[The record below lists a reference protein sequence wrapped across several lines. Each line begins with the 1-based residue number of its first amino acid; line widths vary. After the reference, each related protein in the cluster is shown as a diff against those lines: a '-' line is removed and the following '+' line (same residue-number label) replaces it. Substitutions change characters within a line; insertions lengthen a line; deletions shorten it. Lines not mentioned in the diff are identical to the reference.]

1 MKHLKKFNEEL
12 NPSTYISAGK
22 KLIDKG
28 QETRGGKLIDWGM
41 DKAKS
46 DMEGNKF
53 TFYSEGEKYIVKWDI
68 EQEHFITCA
77 NAHMGA
83 NTWIDDVFYV
93 IQTGGGDIPLKLT
106 IFADRPVM
114 GGHKY
119 SGFSTKGRPKAF
131 VKTRKEAKKLLDFLH
146 GVGYKGGNVN
156 DLYSEDVE
164 KVNVNTAPER
174 EQSIPRM
181 PIPKTPVTNEKPGI
195 LKRIGDFI
203 KGDK

>member
-22 KLIDKG
+22 KLVDKG
-28 QETRGGKLIDWGM
+28 QETRGGKLIDWGT
-41 DKAKS
+41 DKG
-46 DMEGNKF
+46 DREGNKF
-53 TFYSEGEKYIVKWDI
+53 TFYSEGEKYIVKWDF
-68 EQEHFITCA
+68 ENDQFIT
-77 NAHMGA
+77 
-83 NTWIDDVFYV
+83 DDGDKFYV
-93 IQTGGGDIPLKLT
+93 IQTGGGEVPLKLT
-106 IFADRPVM
+106 IFSDRRPVRK
-114 GGHKY
+114 GHKY
-119 SGFSTKGRPKAF
+119 SGFSNQGRPKAF
-131 VKTRKEAKKLLDFLH
+131 IKTRKEAKSLLDFLH

-164 KVNVNTAPER
+164 EVNVNTAPEK

-195 LKRIGDFI
+195 LKRMKDFI

>member
-68 EQEHFITCA
+68 EQEQFIS
-77 NAHMGA
+77 
-83 NTWIDDVFYV
+83 DDDDIFYV

-114 GGHKY
+114 RGHKY

-131 VKTRKEAKKLLDFLH
+131 VKTRREAKRLLDFLH

-164 KVNVNTAPER
+164 KVNVNTTPER
-174 EQSIPRM
+174 EQSTPRM